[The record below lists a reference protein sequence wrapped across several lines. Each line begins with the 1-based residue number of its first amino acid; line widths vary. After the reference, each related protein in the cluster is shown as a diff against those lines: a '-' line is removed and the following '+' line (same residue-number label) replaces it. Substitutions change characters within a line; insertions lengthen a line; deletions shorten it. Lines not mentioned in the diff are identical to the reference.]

1 MVPAVESRQRLR
13 DVPGFTTFWT
23 ASTVSGFGSH
33 VTTLAIQVLIVVT
46 PEGDATQVGLVNPW
60 IAAVGFKLVAATLAR
75 SRFRAAHHS
84 AKHACPGQ
92 YPKCVSRVIRLKHGE
107 GQCARSA

>member
-1 MVPAVESRQRLR
+1 MVPGIESRQRLR

-33 VTTLAIQVLIVVT
+33 VTTLAIQVLVVVT

-60 IAAVGFKLVAATLAR
+60 IAAVGFELVAATLAR
-75 SRFRAAHHS
+75 SRFRAAHLS
-84 AKHACPGQ
+84 AKHACPGSVAER
-92 YPKCVSRVIRLKHGE
+92 VSRVIRLMDGE